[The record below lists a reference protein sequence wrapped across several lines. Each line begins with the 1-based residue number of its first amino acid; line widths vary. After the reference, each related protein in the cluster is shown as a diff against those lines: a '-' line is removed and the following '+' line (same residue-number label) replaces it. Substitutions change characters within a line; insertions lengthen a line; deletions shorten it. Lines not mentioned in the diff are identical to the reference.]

1 MLDDDAVLH
10 HRDLGVA
17 GTFMRRLGADLVAH
31 HHDAFDRL
39 AAGQELRFGQDRRAA
54 ATGVAAV
61 AATLTLGLQP
71 GRAADPLD
79 GIRVTLGLLAAR
91 GAFVHDGVRRV
102 VTGVRVGVVTGTG
115 LAAPAPAAQVTP
127 SPAAESSS
135 PLSSSP
141 SASSASA
148 VSSAG
153 ESSPSS
159 PSGPPCSPRPRRGRG
174 DRGGA
179 CGWPGVRTAHRRRP
193 GHRCRRPRR
202 LRRPRRPVRRPPPRP
217 PGGDEQRHVS
227 GLLGGAVSSISR
239 DSGSAWASPASAA
252 SLAGRV
258 IAAGQHIADAD
269 PRRSDRRWTARSGCA
284 RRIRSARQDAATGGA
299 EHPRQRVHPQPVG
312 KVLRCSR
319 GRVPFG
325 LVRGF
330 GQILVEVIVGHV
342 VS

>member
-91 GAFVHDGVRRV
+91 SAFVHDGVRRV

-115 LAAPAPAAQVTP
+115 LAAPAPAAPAGSPLAGRRILVTVVVVTLGVLGLGGVLRRGVVAILTVGAALLTAAT
-127 SPAAESSS
+127 PAAAATAAA
-135 PLSSSP
+135 P
-141 SASSASA
+141 A
-148 VSSAG
+148 V
-153 ESSPSS
+153 
-159 PSGPPCSPRPRRGRG
+159 GRAFG
-174 DRGGA
+174 LLTVAVLGT
-179 CGWPGVRTAHRRRP
+179 GVVVFVV
-193 GHRCRRPRR
+193 
-202 LRRPRRPVRRPPPRP
+202 LVVRFVGLHLDHL
-217 PGGDEQRHVS
+217 GGDEQWHVS
-227 GLLGGAVSSISR
+227 GLLGGGGFQHQPRFGLGLGVP
-239 DSGSAWASPASAA
+239 GLGGV
-252 SLAGRV
+252 LAGRV

-269 PRRSDRRWTARSGCA
+269 RVGPIDAGLRATGAPVEFAQRV
-284 RRIRSARQDAATGGA
+284 QDAATGGA